1 VPGKAADTVSAYV
14 RALQHKDYAAAFALL
29 DDPERQY
36 FRNVANYASIYT
48 ADGLEIGNFKVV
60 GQRGTPGL
68 RLFFVHESISVN
80 DLSTGKPH
88 PLDLV
93 VAYGAINEAAGWR
106 IHDPS
111 HPWRAFAPGTS
122 VTTNGLRVR
131 VIKMAFYTRRIEV
144 VLSIANVGDK
154 FVTALPYGK
163 SVLRDG
169 SGAIYRILATKDWRL
184 TNQQLFL
191 GLRLAP
197 DAQYTGT
204 IAFESPLLDDAA
216 RTWELTLGPVLTDG
230 GDAPFSVV
238 VGGIAAPASA
248 AP

>member
-1 VPGKAADTVSAYV
+1 M
-14 RALQHKDYAAAFALL
+14 
-29 DDPERQY
+29 
-36 FRNVANYASIYT
+36 
-48 ADGLEIGNFKVV
+48 
-60 GQRGTPGL
+60 
-68 RLFFVHESISVN
+68 
-80 DLSTGKPH
+80 
-88 PLDLV
+88 
-93 VAYGAINEAAGWR
+93 
-106 IHDPS
+106 
-111 HPWRAFAPGTS
+111 
-122 VTTNGLRVR
+122 TTNGLRVR

-238 VGGIAAPASA
+238 VGGIAAPPQPLRNAPPPAPPGSA
-248 AP
+248 RRPNGLRVLTRKRNTSIRGENAPVPGGETLRRPPCFSRVCGSSFTCVSPYVC